1 MAFCAKCGS
10 AVNDGSPFCSA
21 CGAPQT
27 GATAAAP
34 PPPPPPPQQ
43 QAYVAPAAPAGG
55 NVQQNEMAENVA
67 GFLCYLVGWVTGLV
81 FFLIDKR
88 PFVRFHAKQSIV
100 LFGGV
105 AILWMVV
112 WVLGLMFG
120 FMLGSGGIFIAG
132 LVWFASLVVYL
143 GVFILWIVL
152 MIKAYQGQR
161 FRVPVVADIAE
172 QIFGKS

>member
-10 AVNDGSPFCSA
+10 AVNEGAPFCSA

-34 PPPPPPPQQ
+34 PPPPPQQ

-55 NVQQNEMAENVA
+55 NVQPQQQMAENVA
-67 GFLCYLVGWVTGLV
+67 GFLCYLVGWITGLI

-88 PFVRFHAKQSIV
+88 PYVRFHAAQSIV
-100 LFGGV
+100 LFGGFNILIWV
-105 AILWMVV
+105 FGAISV
-112 WVLGLMFG
+112 G
-120 FMLGSGGIFIAG
+120 MLGFGGFHFAG
-132 LVWFASLVVYL
+132 FLWLISILLDL
-143 GVFILWIVL
+143 GAFVLWILL
-152 MIKAYQGQR
+152 MVKAYQGER